1 MNQDSYVEIS
11 AQDNEPDVS
20 DLVKHVAEQVEGVS
34 VEVKE
39 GGSIKMTGNAK
50 IQMSGGAIKF
60 G

>member
-1 MNQDSYVEIS
+1 MNQDSYIEIS

-39 GGSIKMTGNAK
+39 GGGIKVSGNAK

>member
-1 MNQDSYVEIS
+1 MSQDAYIEIS
-11 AQDNEPDVS
+11 AQDNEPDVT
-20 DLVKHVAEQVEGVS
+20 DLVKHVAAQVEGIS

-39 GGSIKMTGNAK
+39 GGCIKMTGAAK